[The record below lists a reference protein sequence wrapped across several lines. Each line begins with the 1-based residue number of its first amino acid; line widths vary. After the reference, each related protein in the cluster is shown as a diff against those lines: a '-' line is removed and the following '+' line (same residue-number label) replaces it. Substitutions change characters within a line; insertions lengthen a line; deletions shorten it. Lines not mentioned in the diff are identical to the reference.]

1 MMLLSNAKKKP
12 KVAALDFSCQEMS
25 PMGLVITRV
34 ATLIIISLSC
44 DIVKH
49 KNSPERLTETP
60 PDCPH
65 AKDRQPCRVMI
76 IPHSQEGVNTGMPLR
91 GSKIDSERFLWGGV
105 VNTQLWA
112 ENALESIFG
121 RYGLH
126 QSLKSF
132 FCVCV

>member
-12 KVAALDFSCQEMS
+12 KVAALDFSCQEMN

-60 PDCPH
+60 PDCLH

-76 IPHSQEGVNTGMPLR
+76 IPHSEEGVNTGMPLR
-91 GSKIDSERFLWGGV
+91 GSKIDSKRFSWGG
-105 VNTQLWA
+105 A
-112 ENALESIFG
+112 ELHHLGWGNALESILG
-121 RYGLH
+121 RYSAIRVY
-126 QSLKSF
+126 SL
-132 FCVCV
+132 VCSAP